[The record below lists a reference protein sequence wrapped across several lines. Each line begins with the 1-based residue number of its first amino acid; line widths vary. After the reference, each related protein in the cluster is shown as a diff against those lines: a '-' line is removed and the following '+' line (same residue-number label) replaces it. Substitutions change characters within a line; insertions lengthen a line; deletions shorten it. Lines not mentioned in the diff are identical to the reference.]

1 MEIVKI
7 LLLFIVGISAGSFV
21 SGGVF
26 STLIALGLL
35 PRFAGKTHTAGHVL
49 RYEDAVVYGTWFAMI
64 LTVWPI
70 CGSILSELTRRLP
83 FIVNAYFGAG
93 GFFAGCFVGC
103 MALAIA
109 EMLDGIPIFAR
120 RISLKKGVGVAILG
134 VAIGKLIGSIL
145 YFMFGIGV

>member
-1 MEIVKI
+1 MEIVKSL
-7 LLLFIVGISAGSFV
+7 LLLFVGFASGSFV

-35 PRFAGKTHTAGHVL
+35 PRFAGKTHTARYVL
-49 RYEDAVVYGTWFAMI
+49 FYEDAVVCGTWCAMFI
-64 LTVWPI
+64 TVWPGCEVVLAKI
-70 CGSILSELTRRLP
+70 TEMLP
-83 FIVNAYFGAG
+83 LIVFATFGMG
-93 GFFAGCFVGC
+93 GFWAGCFVGC

-120 RISLKKGVGVAILG
+120 RISLKRGVGVAVLG

-145 YFMFGIGV
+145 YFLFEIGI